1 MSRSEPS
8 GATWAEVVQECGFKS
23 ETEAQR
29 FAQTTLQKVR
39 RRMQARGIYDYQ
51 APERET
57 VWDKLANN

>member
-8 GATWAEVVQECGFKS
+8 GATWAEVVAECGFKS

-57 VWDKLANN
+57 TWYKLANN